1 MIKRRGPERMGCV
14 FKGFREFIARGNVVD
29 LAVGIVIGAAF
40 GAVVT
45 QFVKSFL
52 EPLIKVIT
60 GGDTGGTFTVNGVE
74 FDYGAFL
81 GAVIAFIL
89 TALAVYYL
97 VVVPMNAW
105 NRRRG
110 ILADEET
117 AEVKLLTE
125 IRDRLPSDR

>member
-1 MIKRRGPERMGCV
+1 M

-40 GAVVT
+40 GAMVT
-45 QFVKSFL
+45 QFVESFL
-52 EPLIKVIT
+52 EPLIAVIT
-60 GGDTGGTFTVNGVE
+60 GGETGGTFKVNGVV
-74 FDYGAFL
+74 FDYGAFI
-81 GAVIAFIL
+81 GAVIAFVL

-110 ILADEET
+110 LTADDET
-117 AEVKLLTE
+117 PEVKLLTE
-125 IRDRLPSDR
+125 IRDRLPGDR